1 MTHTENWLYL
11 QLFGEGGEGGASA
24 AGEGQTGEPAS
35 DAAKQDGRNPL
46 ENVVYGKQAE
56 AQNPAVQEPKEDA
69 KDRSAQYKQF
79 KKDFK
84 DLYDADVQSIVQ
96 GRLRNAKETQERL
109 DSVQPLLGML
119 KNRYGLETDNVDA
132 IINALE
138 DDESFIEA
146 EAMKHGMDTQTYR
159 QMSKLQRENTMLSEK
174 MSQIQQQK
182 ETDRIFQ
189 NMLAESEQL
198 KTIYPAFDLET
209 ELQNER
215 FVNLIKA
222 PTIDL
227 RTAYEVVHKDEIM
240 PAVMQVAAQKTEDRV
255 LSAVRANRERPV
267 EGTSA
272 KNSAV
277 TVKSDPSTW
286 TNADLN
292 EVSRRVQRGEK
303 IKL

>member
-1 MTHTENWLYL
+1 
-11 QLFGEGGEGGASA
+11 
-24 AGEGQTGEPAS
+24 
-35 DAAKQDGRNPL
+35 
-46 ENVVYGKQAE
+46 
-56 AQNPAVQEPKEDA
+56 
-69 KDRSAQYKQF
+69 
-79 KKDFK
+79 
-84 DLYDADVQSIVQ
+84 
-96 GRLRNAKETQERL
+96 
-109 DSVQPLLGML
+109 
-119 KNRYGLETDNVDA
+119 
-132 IINALE
+132 
-138 DDESFIEA
+138 
-146 EAMKHGMDTQTYR
+146 
-159 QMSKLQRENTMLSEK
+159 
-174 MSQIQQQK
+174 
-182 ETDRIFQ
+182 
-189 NMLAESEQL
+189 MLAESEQL
-198 KTIYPAFDLET
+198 KTIYPAFDLEA

-255 LSAVRANRERPV
+255 LSAVRANRQRPV

>member
-56 AQNPAVQEPKEDA
+56 AQNPAVQETKEDT

-96 GRLRNAKETQERL
+96 GRLRNAKETKERL

-119 KNRYGLETDNVDA
+119 KNRYGLETDNVDD

-182 ETDRIFQ
+182 EADRIFQ

-198 KTIYPAFDLET
+198 KTIYPAFDLEA

-255 LSAVRANRERPV
+255 LSAVRANRQRPV